1 MTFNS
6 TSTLKVSTLQL
17 ETLSSYKENLF
28 ELLSIIKSSDSQL
41 IVAPELVL
49 TNFDY
54 KNFNLVADF
63 YDIALKRILEL
74 VGNKIV
80 VLTLV
85 KKEKEDFYNE
95 AVVIH
100 QQQIVH
106 RQNKYKLFTLGDEQ
120 KYFKAGKED
129 EIVSFEIDSIKYG
142 ILICFELRFKEL
154 WQRLEGVDVI
164 IVPARWGKNRKEHLE
179 TLSKALA
186 IINQCFVV
194 VSNSSDEDMAS
205 SSAIISPW
213 GKRFNN
219 DTLKIIEEEIK
230 LKDVQKV
237 RRLIK
242 IQ

>member
-1 MTFNS
+1 MIKKSNI
-6 TSTLKVSTLQL
+6 TLKVSSLQL
-17 ETLSSYKENLF
+17 KTLDTYEANLD
-28 ELLSIIKSSDSQL
+28 ELLSIIDRSDSQL

-54 KNFNLVADF
+54 ENFNFIADF
-63 YDIALKRILEL
+63 YQGALNSILEL
-74 VGNKIV
+74 VGDKIV

-85 KKEKEDFYNE
+85 KKEKENFYNE
-95 AVVIH
+95 AVVLH
-100 QQQIVH
+100 KHQIVH
-106 RQNKYKLFTLGDEQ
+106 RQNKYKLFTLGNEQ
-120 KYFKAGKED
+120 KYFKAGEEA
-129 EIVSFEIDSIKYG
+129 EIISFEIGSIKYG

-154 WQRLEGVDVI
+154 WQRLEGVDII

-194 VSNSSDEDMAS
+194 VSNSSDDDMAS

-213 GKRFNN
+213 GKSFHNE
-219 DTLKIIEEEIK
+219 TFKVIEEEIT
-230 LKDVQKV
+230 LRDIQKV

-242 IQ
+242 IK